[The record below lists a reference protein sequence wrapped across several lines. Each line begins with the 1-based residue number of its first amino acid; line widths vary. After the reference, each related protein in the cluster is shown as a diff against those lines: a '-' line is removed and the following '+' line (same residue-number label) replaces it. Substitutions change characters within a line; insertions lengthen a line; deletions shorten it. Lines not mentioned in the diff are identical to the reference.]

1 MEYNQLISIKE
12 TIENMSKKHQIDVL
26 KIFKKNEK
34 IILNENSNGIFVN
47 LSELEYQDLINL
59 QEFINYVN
67 KQQEQLD
74 NVEDTKTNI
83 ENEFF
88 KSK

>member
-1 MEYNQLISIKE
+1 MQYEQLLYIKE
-12 TIENMSKKHQIDVL
+12 TIENMSKNHHIDVL
-26 KIFKKNEK
+26 KIFKQNDK
-34 IILNENSNGIFVN
+34 IILNENGNGIFVN
-47 LSELEYQDLINL
+47 LSELDVIDLAKLN
-59 QEFINYVN
+59 EFIKYVN

-74 NVEDTKTNI
+74 NVEDKKTYI

>member
-1 MEYNQLISIKE
+1 MEYGQLISIKE

-26 KIFKKNEK
+26 KIFKKNEN
-34 IILNENSNGIFVN
+34 ITLNENGNGIFVN
-47 LSELEYQDLINL
+47 LSELDVVDLINL
-59 QEFINYVN
+59 QDFIKYVN

>member
-1 MEYNQLISIKE
+1 MEYSQLISIKE

-26 KIFKKNEK
+26 KILKKNEN
-34 IILNENSNGIFVN
+34 ITLNENGNGIFVN
-47 LSELEYQDLINL
+47 LSEIDVVDLINL

-67 KQQEQLD
+67 KQQEQID

-83 ENEFF
+83 ENKFF